1 MKDEFVMVPRA
12 ELVRLQENLDP
23 HRGAVA
29 WGIACDLLARPAEQ
43 HQGEPVAL
51 PARKSYE
58 ESFSVHGQGQAMG
71 WNACLDEIAKL
82 GPLYT
87 HADPGEVERLRA
99 DLAEAQQKYRDEL
112 GKRLSGEV
120 KSEAKLAERDALIS
134 ELEEDRLRM
143 QEGLKDVIDWIG
155 CSQSTGALRTIA
167 EKALSASSE
176 PSVPTW
182 SCQPC
187 KIEQPTDRPCDACS
201 GATELKIWQ
210 S

>member
-99 DLAEAQQKYRDEL
+99 DVETMRRKNNEYWHETETLRAQ
-112 GKRLSGEV
+112 
-120 KSEAKLAERDALIS
+120 LAERDALIS

-167 EKALSASSE
+167 EKALSASAG

>member
-1 MKDEFVMVPRA
+1 MKNEFVMVPR
-12 ELVRLQENLDP
+12 ELLKRAADRLSDMGRAPISEPMFKLMN
-23 HRGAVA
+23 
-29 WGIACDLLARPAEQ
+29 EQ
-43 HQGEPVAL
+43 HQGEPAAL
-51 PARKSYE
+51 PARKTVTTGLLS
-58 ESFSVHGQGQAMG
+58 ESNTHNQG
-71 WNACLDEIAKL
+71 WNACLDEIARL
-82 GPLYT
+82 GPIYT
-87 HADPGEVERLRA
+87 RADHGEVERLRA
-99 DLAEAQQKYRDEL
+99 DVETMRRKNNEYWHETETLRAQ
-112 GKRLSGEV
+112 
-120 KSEAKLAERDALIS
+120 LAERDALIS